1 MSDKES
7 GEITVLKFVTFMS
20 HVTVI
25 CHMSQNFCNKSRENH
40 WLKNCFSFTET
51 DKYEIWQRF
60 WHLKQERC
68 EELNELITEAIKWLK
83 KSKEAELDL
92 AKHDHN
98 AEDQFA
104 KLHRIRHR
112 NIMNRPYR
120 NINNVTQCFN
130 INS

>member
-1 MSDKES
+1 M
-7 GEITVLKFVTFMS
+7 
-20 HVTVI
+20 
-25 CHMSQNFCNKSRENH
+25 
-40 WLKNCFSFTET
+40 
-51 DKYEIWQRF
+51 
-60 WHLKQERC
+60 KQERC

-112 NIMNRPYR
+112 NIMNRP
-120 NINNVTQCFN
+120 
-130 INS
+130 

>member
-1 MSDKES
+1 MNDKES
-7 GEITVLKFVTFMS
+7 GENIKFLEFS
-20 HVTVI
+20 HVSHV
-25 CHMSQNFCNKSRENH
+25 CHMWQKYRESTNH
-40 WLKNCFSFTET
+40 WIKNYFSYTET

-112 NIMNRPYR
+112 NRLWLISYESFYMVEGNA
-120 NINNVTQCFN
+120 IEMGVL
-130 INS
+130 

>member
-1 MSDKES
+1 
-7 GEITVLKFVTFMS
+7 VTKLWN
-20 HVTVI
+20 I
-25 CHMSQNFCNKSRENH
+25 EKINH
-40 WLKNCFSFTET
+40 WIKNYFSYTET
-51 DKYEIWQRF
+51 DKYEIWQKF

-92 AKHDHN
+92 AKHDHS

-112 NIMNRPYR
+112 NRLLTNPNHIQ
-120 NINNVTQCFN
+120 VEFHFFN
-130 INS
+130 F